1 MGQTLV
7 VHEKFFNA
15 LNKNI
20 AILKSHN
27 YETPEEFLNAVI
39 KRLNDEFSY
48 LEINNYRFQTDKE
61 KKLYSQYSAF
71 VDGELV
77 PYKEVVVFFT
87 PIDSKMGDVIIEQS
101 LMPAICKKMEKDI
114 AFLTDERYKK
124 IVLLTSKINA
134 ENEVP
139 ATYNKMQM
147 DVNSLNTFEFDVIPF
162 FPIKNLS
169 TDTKFNSLS
178 EYLDMSDFLQQ
189 KSSVNAQVKYLTIDK
204 DVLYGDCDVN
214 QWKGEFPKSFCFRFI
229 SAIFSG
235 GNIYKYNV
243 DCVVNKL
250 SRIDNQL
257 ANLKKFIDYIN
268 NSVIQQVYSVT
279 PVDDNVIE
287 CDEDIDDITDIHRKP
302 ERGIDNKGRKRFKT
316 QKRIRDSVLEKAE
329 YLCDCNDKKHFYFES
344 VDLHRYVEGHH
355 IIPMNRQEEYYF
367 GKQINLDI
375 PNNIIPLCPN
385 CHCQIHLG
393 SRQARI
399 KIISEIFVRNKAK
412 LLSIDPDLTLS
423 LLSTYYN
430 IGMLEEEETDWMRKA
445 EKIVDE
451 KTKNI

>member
-1 MGQTLV
+1 
-7 VHEKFFNA
+7 
-15 LNKNI
+15 
-20 AILKSHN
+20 
-27 YETPEEFLNAVI
+27 
-39 KRLNDEFSY
+39 
-48 LEINNYRFQTDKE
+48 
-61 KKLYSQYSAF
+61 
-71 VDGELV
+71 
-77 PYKEVVVFFT
+77 
-87 PIDSKMGDVIIEQS
+87 
-101 LMPAICKKMEKDI
+101 
-114 AFLTDERYKK
+114 
-124 IVLLTSKINA
+124 
-134 ENEVP
+134 
-139 ATYNKMQM
+139 
-147 DVNSLNTFEFDVIPF
+147 VIPF

-189 KSSVNAQVKYLTIDK
+189 KSSVNAQVKYLKIDK

-268 NSVIQQVYSVT
+268 NSLIQQVYSVT